1 MADMYG
7 EKDRGKSLAMVT
19 LLPYLGPALGPI
31 VGGLVTQ
38 IVHWSWVF
46 WIMSIFNAVVIVF
59 GFFFIQETYT
69 PVLLRLKGL
78 AEGGAVPDPNAERA
92 RIARKLIRPL
102 QILVRRPIIWL
113 IALTGT
119 LSFAV
124 YTLMLATYATLWIDE
139 YGQSELISS
148 LHYISI
154 AIGSTA
160 CGQIGGRIMD
170 RIYRTLSK
178 EAGSKGLPEFRI
190 PYMLPGIIIMPAGL
204 FWYGWSAERK
214 LHWMMVDVG
223 VVIFTLGSYVV
234 AQATG
239 AYQIGEFGQYAA
251 SAGAASRSVS
261 YLLAF
266 VFPIFAPQLYNT
278 LGYGW
283 GNSTLAFVS
292 LGLGLPTCAV
302 LWAWGARIR
311 AVGRKQ

>member
-1 MADMYG
+1 
-7 EKDRGKSLAMVT
+7 
-19 LLPYLGPALGPI
+19 
-31 VGGLVTQ
+31 
-38 IVHWSWVF
+38 
-46 WIMSIFNAVVIVF
+46 
-59 GFFFIQETYT
+59 
-69 PVLLRLKGL
+69 
-78 AEGGAVPDPNAERA
+78 
-92 RIARKLIRPL
+92 
-102 QILVRRPIIWL
+102 
-113 IALTGT
+113 
-119 LSFAV
+119 V

-178 EAGSKGLPEFRI
+178 EAGGEGLPEFRI
-190 PYMLPGIIIMPAGL
+190 PYMLPGMIIMPAGL
-204 FWYGWSAERK
+204 CWYGWSAERK
-214 LHWMMVDVG
+214 LHWMMVDIG

-266 VFPIFAPQLYNT
+266 VFPICAPQLYNT
-278 LGYGW
+278 LGYGL
-283 GNSTLAFVS
+283 GNSTLASVS

-302 LWAWGARIR
+302 LWIWGVRIR
-311 AVGRKQ
+311 AVGRK